1 MFALRTPRIAGL
13 VVTRSSR
20 FKQNYAMDH
29 GPWDVRR
36 PPASPCRAA
45 VLVGQRRAGCF
56 AEFKKLLH
64 LAADLC
70 HSDEWQLMARC
81 ALQFTASLAASCP
94 LCDCPFGLPLP
105 SRRHL
110 EVPRLTYSN
119 RKSDVPIADE
129 EPWPLCWATYDQL
142 GKRHAC
148 TKDQPGVRDSGLEK
162 VVSSLFNN

>member
-81 ALQFTASLAASCP
+81 ALHLLRRCQPRVHGVISRSGC
-94 LCDCPFGLPLP
+94 LCHQGG
-105 SRRHL
+105 
-110 EVPRLTYSN
+110 
-119 RKSDVPIADE
+119 I
-129 EPWPLCWATYDQL
+129 
-142 GKRHAC
+142 
-148 TKDQPGVRDSGLEK
+148 
-162 VVSSLFNN
+162 